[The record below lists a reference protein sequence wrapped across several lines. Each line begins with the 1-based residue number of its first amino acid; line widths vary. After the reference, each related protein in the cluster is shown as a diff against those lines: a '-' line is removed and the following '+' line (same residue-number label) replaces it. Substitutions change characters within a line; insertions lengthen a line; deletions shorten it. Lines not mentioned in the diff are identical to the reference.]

1 MPSISIKAFLRSQ
14 FHREPRQ
21 LQRFFFFLF
30 FFFYHDEPHGLRPKR
45 GSSSTTLL
53 LSLSRSTSQRRI
65 PLQLARLSFSTS
77 SLVQLLTY
85 HSSSLSLW
93 TRLIAIWPN
102 FHLAPLNARI
112 RRTMETFTSYSM
124 ILRPNAP
131 SLNDFQD
138 NERRWTTIKDRP
150 LVAIWTALIA
160 ISRGPQRRGTVS
172 HSSLPSC
179 CSDVRSLRENW
190 DELEFS
196 KVFRHVTSRYLS
208 KLKFSNFEINFSNLP
223 KFHFSRF
230 SSFP

>member
-196 KVFRHVTSRYLS
+196 KVFRHVTSRYLF
-208 KLKFSNFEINFSNLP
+208 KVEIFELWNKFFEPS
-223 KFHFSRF
+223 
-230 SSFP
+230 

>member
-150 LVAIWTALIA
+150 LVAIWTVLIA

-172 HSSLPSC
+172 HSSLPPFLLFR
-179 CSDVRSLRENW
+179 RSIAARKLRRVG
-190 DELEFS
+190 
-196 KVFRHVTSRYLS
+196 VF
-208 KLKFSNFEINFSNLP
+208 E
-223 KFHFSRF
+223 
-230 SSFP
+230 SFPACDIEIPFQSWNFRTLK

>member
-1 MPSISIKAFLRSQ
+1 MPSISIKAFHRSQ

-21 LQRFFFFLF
+21 LQRFFFFL
-30 FFFYHDEPHGLRPKR
+30 FFYHDEPHGLRPKR

-53 LSLSRSTSQRRI
+53 LSLSRSTSRRRI
-65 PLQLARLSFSTS
+65 PLQLARLFNKFARSAAHVPL
-77 SLVQLLTY
+77 SLSL
-85 HSSSLSLW
+85 SLSLW

-160 ISRGPQRRGTVS
+160 ISQGPQRRGTVS
-172 HSSLPSC
+172 HSVPPSLPVVQTFDRCEKTETSW
-179 CSDVRSLRENW
+179 S
-190 DELEFS
+190 
-196 KVFRHVTSRYLS
+196 FR
-208 KLKFSNFEINFSNLP
+208 KFSGMWHRDTFQSWNFRTL
-223 KFHFSRF
+223 K
-230 SSFP
+230 